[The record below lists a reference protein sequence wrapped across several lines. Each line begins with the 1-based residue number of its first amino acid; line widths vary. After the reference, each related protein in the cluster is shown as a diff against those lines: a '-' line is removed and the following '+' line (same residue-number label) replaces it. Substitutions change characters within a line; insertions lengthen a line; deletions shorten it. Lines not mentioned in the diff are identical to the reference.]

1 MEVVGL
7 DENSKE
13 PSIGEDCVVV
23 GVVVGVSS
31 LVSLISVVVVVSAI
45 VCVVC
50 CVVLPMSS

>member
-7 DENSKE
+7 DENSKD

-23 GVVVGVSS
+23 GISS
-31 LVSLISVVVVVSAI
+31 LGSLISVVVVVSAN

-50 CVVLPMSS
+50 CVVLLMSS